1 MTKINAEIIADSH
14 DGRGNRITTF
24 VLTFPRFIL
33 AELNTHR
40 MFSKNSASSRA
51 IPFKKMVESVENDP
65 FIPIAWQKSHSGM
78 QGTEYL
84 KCTDDL
90 EKDWLDARDS
100 AIDYATHLNMVGL
113 TKQLCNRLLEP
124 YMWHKVILTA
134 TEFSN
139 FFELRNSKYE
149 YKNQIFNSKKEC
161 IRSYSFE
168 KGFEED
174 LKYLQ
179 SLSEID
185 WLLMNQGQAEIH
197 IMELAECM
205 WDAYN
210 ENKPKLLKEGEWHC
224 PMINDFNYGELGKI
238 STWENQH
245 FGPPNEAQIQTALKI
260 STSRCARISYTT
272 VGDSEKKR
280 DYEAD
285 IKLHDRLLQEGHFSP
300 FEHCAK
306 MMTKYEYLTYRRG
319 KIEEDNMYLPEYSEE
334 ADLKYLDNTFGC
346 AANFRGFIQYRHLL
360 QN

>member
-65 FIPIAWQKSHSGM
+65 FIPIAWQKDHKGM
-78 QGTEYL
+78 QGTEYF
-84 KCTDDL
+84 TDKH
-90 EKDWLDARDS
+90 EVYNKVANWLTAKNRAIES
-100 AIDYATHLNMVGL
+100 AKFINELGV

-124 YMWHKVILTA
+124 FMYHKVILTA

-185 WLLMNQGQAEIH
+185 WLLMNKGQSEIH
-197 IMELAECM
+197 MMQLAECM

-210 ENKPKLLKEGEWHC
+210 ENKPKLLKEGEWHI
-224 PMINDFNYGELGKI
+224 PFGDKIDVGEMIGISDYESILNQKI
-238 STWENQH
+238 KI
-245 FGPPNEAQIQTALKI
+245 ATA
-260 STSRCARISYTT
+260 RCARISYTT
-272 VGDSEKKR
+272 VGDTEKK
-280 DYEAD
+280 DNYEAD
-285 IKLHDRLLQEGHFSP
+285 IKLHDILLESGHFSP
-300 FEHCAK
+300 FEHCAR
-306 MMTKYEYLTYRRG
+306 MMTIYEYLTFRRG
-319 KIEEDNMYLPEYSEE
+319 KVLEDNTYLPEYTKES
-334 ADLKYLDNTFGC
+334 DVQYLDNTFGWV
-346 AANFRGFIQYRHLL
+346 ANFRGFIQYRHLL
-360 QN
+360 QNQ